1 MLKTSVKGESV
12 GVLTAKMTNQQR
24 GNKTATQY
32 TKKIEELAK
41 DIQGAY
47 ISDGVP
53 NNIAK

>member
-1 MLKTSVKGESV
+1 MVD
-12 GVLTAKMTNQQR
+12 VLTAKMTNQQR